1 MIWFWISGVAALL
14 ARTCSPPIHSMD
26 SLIMEVAPMSTR
38 MSLSSPT
45 AGLLA
50 MPEVASEPPHS
61 IPRKKSDTSN
71 SSFCCIAASA
81 AISLAARTA
90 FSMVFSVPPSSWMPK
105 DTTGL
110 LVIAWIFSLSFK

>member
-1 MIWFWISGVAALL
+1 
-14 ARTCSPPIHSMD
+14 
-26 SLIMEVAPMSTR
+26 MSTSR
-38 MSLSSPT
+38 SLSSPT

-61 IPRKKSDTSN
+61 IPSSSSDMSHN
-71 SSFCCIAASA
+71 SFGCMAASA
-81 AISLAARTA
+81 AMSRAARTA

-110 LVIAWIFSLSFK
+110 LVIL